1 MRTERGEEGD
11 DGWKLKKRLNW
22 KEMEESPYLIK
33 LFSLQ
38 APGPT
43 EGEPGVVSPLVHGC
57 LNKVYASNK
66 RFCLL
71 MLLLFGIWKFE
82 KDNA

>member
-1 MRTERGEEGD
+1 MKTGKETQLKGD
-11 DGWKLKKRLNW
+11 GGVTL
-22 KEMEESPYLIK
+22 PK

-38 APGPT
+38 ALGPT

-71 MLLLFGIWKFE
+71 MLLLFGI
-82 KDNA
+82 

>member
-1 MRTERGEEGD
+1 MRTERGKGGGGESWVKTEKETQLKGD
-11 DGWKLKKRLNW
+11 GGVTL
-22 KEMEESPYLIK
+22 PK

-38 APGPT
+38 ALGPT
-43 EGEPGVVSPLVHGC
+43 EGEPGVVSHLVQDC

-71 MLLLFGIWKFE
+71 MLLLFGI
-82 KDNA
+82 